1 MKKFYSILKISPSI
15 ALGDSIAIGIILFNE
30 NSFNTYF
37 SSEKIRAVK
46 KIINNESIDIEQII
60 NQIEH
65 KLNDLNTN
73 QKDLR
78 LFYKF
83 ENLTNINYFEYLGV
97 YSNGLLQFSKP
108 YLLNDSLDIDF
119 TKLVESLFKEKIND
133 TIANSIIQDDYSEM
147 VQTKLISRV
156 ENRVHTN
163 FKFNQTVNPS
173 IYFNFEMDCI
183 GKNGALIGAKS
194 LGFDKSKTT
203 LDKDVSHYFTLISIL
218 SNQYNM
224 QLKDNSF
231 YLIAREPSDIDSD
244 NHKIWESV
252 NNNNFISVIDPEQ
265 SDEVADKIIQKEA
278 TLFI

>member
-1 MKKFYSILKISPSI
+1 
-15 ALGDSIAIGIILFNE
+15 
-30 NSFNTYF
+30 
-37 SSEKIRAVK
+37 
-46 KIINNESIDIEQII
+46 
-60 NQIEH
+60 
-65 KLNDLNTN
+65 
-73 QKDLR
+73 
-78 LFYKF
+78 
-83 ENLTNINYFEYLGV
+83 
-97 YSNGLLQFSKP
+97 
-108 YLLNDSLDIDF
+108 
-119 TKLVESLFKEKIND
+119 
-133 TIANSIIQDDYSEM
+133 
-147 VQTKLISRV
+147 
-156 ENRVHTN
+156 
-163 FKFNQTVNPS
+163 
-173 IYFNFEMDCI
+173 MDCI